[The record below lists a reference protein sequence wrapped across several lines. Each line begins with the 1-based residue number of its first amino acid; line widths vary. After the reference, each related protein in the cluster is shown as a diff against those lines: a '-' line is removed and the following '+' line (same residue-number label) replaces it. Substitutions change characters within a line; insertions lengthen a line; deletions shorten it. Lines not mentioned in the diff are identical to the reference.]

1 MQQCSEVTELVGR
14 PDTTVFSLALGIT
27 GIGDLLASGGD
38 YTVLVPTDQALLR
51 YLDDAGLS
59 LEELTTVDTDELY
72 ELIASH
78 ILTGEALSL
87 EDFVIGDSYTTLNDN
102 KILTLRS
109 SIEPITVE
117 VDLAG
122 CGALVHIVDYV
133 VRPQTLTEGSTP
145 PAIVQAP
152 PEVVEA
158 PAPVVVEAPAPVV
171 VEAPAPVVVEAPA
184 PEVVEAPA
192 PEVVEAPAPVVV
204 EAPAP
209 VVVEASS
216 PVVVE
221 VPSPEVVE
229 APAPEVVEAPAPVV
243 VEAPA
248 PVVVEAP
255 APEVVEAPA
264 PEVVEAPAPEVVEA
278 PAPVVVEAPAPV
290 VVEAPAP
297 EVVEAPAPE
306 VVEAPAPVVVE
317 APAPEVVEAPAPEV
331 EPSASPTAVID
342 SVPESD
348 LIPLTPVAGS
358 PDPAGAPQQNDG
370 DLIPLQPPVAI
381 PVPAPSPTPTPQPA
395 PPSCS
400 QSVADVL
407 YSGALGGDTNLSG
420 AAADYVGLGS
430 TLQGISTNE
439 PYTIFVPTD
448 AAWGRSGIDWDAVA
462 RDDPD
467 KLLAVLLNHVIP
479 GQSLQVTDFQV
490 GSTYPTLNSDKLLK
504 LDGPLDPVVE
514 ETVTVCNTVIHKI
527 SVVIVPD
534 FVGPLPAAS
543 SASSASATSQQPT
556 AASNGGGSSNQA
568 SSSVDIVD
576 VSVGDNAFS
585 SGAASWNGNSFS
597 GSSGSWGDNSWSN
610 GEWNWGGS
618 SGSVNQINLG

>member
-158 PAPVVVEAPAPVV
+158 PAPV
-171 VEAPAPVVVEAPA
+171 
-184 PEVVEAPA
+184 
-192 PEVVEAPAPVVV
+192 
-204 EAPAP
+204 
-209 VVVEASS
+209 
-216 PVVVE
+216 
-221 VPSPEVVE
+221 
-229 APAPEVVEAPAPVV
+229 
-243 VEAPA
+243 
-248 PVVVEAP
+248 
-255 APEVVEAPA
+255 
-264 PEVVEAPAPEVVEA
+264 
-278 PAPVVVEAPAPV
+278 
-290 VVEAPAP
+290 
-297 EVVEAPAPE
+297 

-514 ETVTVCNTVIHKI
+514 ETVTVCNTVIHKL

-576 VSVGDNAFS
+576 VSVGDNVFS